1 MKPSE
6 IDLKKLSRQTGKTN
20 ASLIIFFECLRQDL
34 LGIDEDIEN
43 NINISMKEIK
53 IN

>member
-6 IDLKKLSRQTGKTN
+6 VDLKKLSRQIGKTN
-20 ASLIIFFECLRQDL
+20 ANLIIFFECLRQDL
-34 LGIDEDIEN
+34 LGIDENIEN
-43 NINISMKEIK
+43 NINVSIKKIK